1 MSVTPQGGAV
11 GLVLDQIVVEAAGVL
26 RTDEVFVRFVEAL
39 ASSRFTRAELCC
51 RLVQGDSN
59 APYIL
64 DRKIFEIVPLP
75 SYRDVPD
82 LCRRA
87 LTLMPEASRA
97 FDARL
102 GGWSLAVG
110 FGVHPLT
117 PLAIRRARRRGI
129 PAVLWVRGDLEADI
143 RHRHRGWRR
152 VAGLA
157 VARAV
162 IAAIP
167 RGTPVVS
174 VGRDDYPFLRAL
186 GPCHLVYSS
195 KFDDADFAP
204 LPRGRRAPGAP
215 ARLLYVG
222 RIAPEKGVEI
232 LLDAF
237 GKIREALPG
246 VPPTLTIAG
255 YDYRGGVYGDRF
267 RSRVEAASYA
277 SAVTFAGHVP
287 YGPALFDLYDA
298 HDVLVLPS
306 FTEGFPQVV
315 LEAMARGVPVVAT
328 SVGGVPRVL
337 HDQLNGR
344 LVAPGSAEAVARAV
358 CDLLRDETVADRLA
372 VEGQRT
378 ARSFTRSAQIRALN
392 LFLDRCYPGRLPPVR
407 DGGRAASGQ

>member
-1 MSVTPQGGAV
+1 MSVTPEGGAV
-11 GLVLDQIVVEAAGVL
+11 GLVLDQIVVEAGGVM

-39 ASSRFTRAELCC
+39 ARSRFTRAELCC
-51 RLVQGDSN
+51 RLVHDASTP
-59 APYIL
+59 PYAL
-64 DRKIFEIVPLP
+64 DRAVFEIVPLP
-75 SYRDVPD
+75 VYRDVPD

-87 LTLMPEASRA
+87 LTLMPEAART

-102 GGWSLAVG
+102 RGWSLAVG

-117 PLAIRRARRRGI
+117 PLAIRRARRQGV

-152 VAGLA
+152 YAGLA

-195 KFDDADFAP
+195 KFDDTDFAR
-204 LPRGRRAPGAP
+204 LPRAPRAAGAP

-222 RIAPEKGVEI
+222 RLAPEKGVEV

-237 GKIREALPG
+237 TRIRATFPAA
-246 VPPTLTIAG
+246 PPRLTIAG
-255 YDYRGGVYGDRF
+255 YDYRGGVYGDEF
-267 RSRVEAASYA
+267 RSRVQSQSYA

-287 YGPALFDLYDA
+287 YGPALFDLYDT
-298 HDVLVLPS
+298 HDVLILPS

-337 HDQLNGR
+337 KDHANGR
-344 LVAPGSAEAVARAV
+344 LVAPGDAEAVARAA
-358 CDLLRDETVADRLA
+358 CDLVRDEATASRLA
-372 VEGQRT
+372 VEGQST
-378 ARSFTRSAQIRALN
+378 ARAFTRGAQIHALN
-392 LFLDRCYPGRLPPVR
+392 AFLDRCFPGKLPPVG
-407 DGGRAASGQ
+407 DGGKR

>member
-1 MSVTPQGGAV
+1 MSVTPKGGAV
-11 GLVLDQIVVEAAGVL
+11 GLVLDQIVVEDGGVL

-39 ASSRFTRAELCC
+39 ARSRFTRAELCC
-51 RLVQGDSN
+51 RLVHDAS
-59 APYIL
+59 APPYLL
-64 DRKIFEIVPLP
+64 DRGVFEIVPLP

-87 LTLMPEASRA
+87 LTLMPEAART

-102 GGWSLAVG
+102 SAWSLAVG

-117 PLAIRRARRRGI
+117 PLAIRRAQRRGV

-152 VAGLA
+152 FAGLA

-195 KFDDADFAP
+195 KFDDADFSP
-204 LPRGRRAPGAP
+204 MPRARRVPGAP

-232 LLDAF
+232 LLDALAR
-237 GKIREALPG
+237 IRAAFPAA
-246 VPPTLTIAG
+246 PPLLTIAG
-255 YDYRGGVYGDRF
+255 YDYRGSAYGDQF
-267 RSRVEAASYA
+267 RRRVEGESLA
-277 SAVTFAGHVP
+277 SAVHFAGHVP
-287 YGPALFDLYDA
+287 YGSALFELYDA

-337 HDQLNGR
+337 KDQINGR
-344 LVAPGSAEAVARAV
+344 LVAPGDAEAFARAV
-358 CDLLRDETVADRLA
+358 CDLIRDEAEAGRLA
-372 VEGQRT
+372 AAGQTT
-378 ARSFTRSAQIRALN
+378 ARGFTRGAQIRGLN
-392 LFLDRCYPGRLPPVR
+392 AFLDRCFPGKLPPLA
-407 DGGRAASGQ
+407 DGGLR

>member
-1 MSVTPQGGAV
+1 
-11 GLVLDQIVVEAAGVL
+11 
-26 RTDEVFVRFVEAL
+26 
-39 ASSRFTRAELCC
+39 
-51 RLVQGDSN
+51 
-59 APYIL
+59 
-64 DRKIFEIVPLP
+64 
-75 SYRDVPD
+75 
-82 LCRRA
+82 
-87 LTLMPEASRA
+87 MPEASRT

-102 GGWSLAVG
+102 TGWSLAVG

-117 PLAIRRARRRGI
+117 PLAIRRARRLGV

-152 VAGLA
+152 LAGLA

-174 VGRDDYPFLRAL
+174 VGRDDYPFLRAF

-204 LPRGRRAPGAP
+204 MPRARRAPGAP

-222 RIAPEKGVEI
+222 RLAPEKGVEV
-232 LLDAF
+232 LLDALSR
-237 GKIREALPG
+237 IRAAIPEA
-246 VPPTLTIAG
+246 PPVLTIAG
-255 YDYRGGVYGDRF
+255 YDYRGGVYGDQF
-267 RSRVEAASYA
+267 RSRVEARPDA

-337 HDQLNGR
+337 KNQVNGR
-344 LVAPGSAEAVARAV
+344 LVAPGDAEAVARAV
-358 CDLLRDETVADRLA
+358 CDLVRDEASAGRLA
-372 VEGQRT
+372 AEGQKT
-378 ARSFTRSAQIRALN
+378 ARGFTRDAQIRALN
-392 LFLDRCYPGRLPPVR
+392 AFLDRSFPGRLPPVR
-407 DGGRAASGQ
+407 DGGAR

>member
-1 MSVTPQGGAV
+1 MNVTPQCGAV
-11 GLVLDQIVVEAAGVL
+11 GLVLDQIVVEDAGVL

-39 ASSRFTRAELCC
+39 ARSRFTRAELCC
-51 RLVQGDSN
+51 RLVRGAST
-59 APYIL
+59 APYVL
-64 DRKIFEIVPLP
+64 DREVFSIVPLP

-87 LTLMPEASRA
+87 LALMPEAART
-97 FDARL
+97 FDAQL
-102 GGWSLAVG
+102 SGWSLAVG

-117 PLAIRRARRRGI
+117 PLVIRRARRRGV
-129 PAVLWVRGDLEADI
+129 PAALWVRGDLEADI

-152 VAGLA
+152 FAGLV
-157 VARAV
+157 VARVV

-195 KFDDADFAP
+195 KFDDADFAC
-204 LPRGRRAPGAP
+204 LPRTRRLPGAP

-222 RIAPEKGVEI
+222 RIAREKGVEV

-237 GKIREALPG
+237 ARIREALPG
-246 VPPTLTIAG
+246 APPVLTIAG
-255 YDYRGGVYGDRF
+255 YDYRGGVYGDQF
-267 RSRVEAASYA
+267 RRGVQAQPYA
-277 SAVTFAGHVP
+277 DAVTFAGHVP

-306 FTEGFPQVV
+306 FTEGFPQVI

-337 HDQLNGR
+337 EDRVNGR
-344 LVAPGSAEAVARAV
+344 LVTPGDAAAVARAV
-358 CDLLRDETVADRLA
+358 CDLVRDETVADRLA
-372 VEGQRT
+372 TEGQRT
-378 ARSFTRSAQIRALN
+378 ARRFTRSAQIRALN

-407 DGGRAASGQ
+407 DGDRVASTH